1 MFLEYDANGSGTI
14 DIYEIRKI
22 LHHMDMDMSK
32 ENAQELMDLI
42 DVDGSGEIDFDEYCG
57 YVFDCTVYI
66 CFVMCLFYEFV
77 MLFYYC

>member
-1 MFLEYDANGSGTI
+1 MFLDYDANGSGTI

-57 YVFDCTVYI
+57 YVLLSTNILSNKRPKY
-66 CFVMCLFYEFV
+66 MN
-77 MLFYYC
+77 